1 MLGNWRCERNNA
13 GWPRRW
19 NDERGPP
26 MTVHP
31 KHILHTCYTLFNGWI
46 HGKQTKFVCS
56 PKFRSCIY
64 TSILVSISQE
74 RPYIIFYDISSYL
87 YYWRGYTNL
96 RPNIYE
102 AESLLHQYI
111 ISQWDRTPLGTNE
124 RLKMIQLFIEIK
136 TGIHMTGY
144 RQGESH
150 HFHWWNS
157 AGHRWGE
164 CDISIRVNEDRHI
177 HDWAPM
183 RWKSSS
189 SSTHSV
195 YIRRDD
201 VAVMTIIIR
210 SLIRGFLQTYSV
222 DVINRTSFSHNA
234 LKIGELCNLWS

>member
-111 ISQWDRTPLGTNE
+111 IWDRTPLGTNE
-124 RLKMIQLFIEIK
+124 TEDDTTL
-136 TGIHMTGY
+136 Y
-144 RQGESH
+144 R
-150 HFHWWNS
+150 
-157 AGHRWGE
+157 
-164 CDISIRVNEDRHI
+164 DKDRHT
-177 HDWAPM
+177 HDWVPTRWKSSFSLMELCWAPM
-183 RWKSSS
+183 RRMRYIHLSKWR
-189 SSTHSV
+189 STHTWLSTNETKV
-195 YIRRDD
+195 IIFINTFCLHQTWRCRCNDD
-201 VAVMTIIIR
+201 HYTQLNQR
-210 SLIRGFLQTYSV
+210 
-222 DVINRTSFSHNA
+222 FSTD
-234 LKIGELCNLWS
+234 LLCRCN